1 MRKMNLILVLVAVFA
16 AAVSA
21 MAQTPKVRAG
31 DAVTVTIRG
40 VPDQESARVS
50 GVYKVD
56 QNGELVGLPYI
67 DDYRINAIG
76 LTEGQLAQKI
86 AGAYRD
92 AQVYT
97 KATITAIVDQPVMQ
111 RTVTLGGKIN
121 KPGPVA
127 YREGMSIYEAVMA
140 AGGPTRFGSLK
151 KVILMRSGGVTK
163 TFNIEK
169 DEYKTVTLL
178 PGDTIEIGEKGA
190 FEL

>member
-1 MRKMNLILVLVAVFA
+1 MKKMKLILVIAAVFS

-21 MAQTPKVRAG
+21 VAQTPTVRAG

-56 QNGELVGLPYI
+56 QNGELVGLPYL
-67 DDYRINAIG
+67 DGYRINAIG
-76 LTEGQLAQKI
+76 LTEGQLSKKI

-97 KATITAIVDQPVMQ
+97 QATITALVDQPEMQ
-111 RTVTLGGKIN
+111 RTITLGGKITR
-121 KPGPVA
+121 PGPVA
-127 YREGMSIYEAVMA
+127 FREGMSIYEAVMA

-151 KVILMRSGGVTK
+151 KVTLFRKGNKSDYD
-163 TFNIEK
+163 IEK
-169 DEYKTVTLL
+169 DENKTVTLL
-178 PGDTIEIGEKGA
+178 PGDTVMINEKGLL
-190 FEL
+190 EL

>member
-1 MRKMNLILVLVAVFA
+1 MKKMKLILVAVAAFS

-21 MAQTPKVRAG
+21 VAQTPTVRAG

-56 QNGELVGLPYI
+56 QNGELVGLPYL
-67 DDYRINAIG
+67 DGYRINAVG
-76 LTEGQLAQKI
+76 LTEGQLSKKI

-97 KATITAIVDQPVMQ
+97 KATITALVDQPEMQ
-111 RTVTLGGKIN
+111 RTVTLGGKITQ
-121 KPGPVA
+121 PGPVPF
-127 YREGMSIYEAVMA
+127 REGMTIYEAVMA

-151 KVILMRSGGVTK
+151 KVSLFRKGEKSNY
-163 TFNIEK
+163 NIEK
-169 DEYKTVTLL
+169 DENKTVTLL
-178 PGDTIEIGEKGA
+178 PGDTILINDKGA